1 MLLKNIII
9 VYDYA
14 FINGG
19 AAKIAIHSA
28 IELSK
33 QSYNIYYYSAVGP
46 ICQELQS
53 SSVNVHCLN
62 QKDINT
68 ASRISA
74 IKNGIW
80 NSSAKKDFQRFL
92 SAFSHK
98 DTVVHIH
105 GWVKALSSAVV
116 KTSTKLKFKTFIT
129 LHDYFTLCPNGGFY
143 NFKENKICHLKGF
156 GLKCLLCNCDKRNYG
171 QKLWRSARQFIQD
184 FNVKRNSDIKYISLS
199 DLNERLVK
207 PYVRSKQF
215 VRINNF
221 VTPPQYRNENASTSK
236 TFIFVGRLSIEKG
249 VDIFC
254 KAMHEIISNYPDVK
268 AIVVGDG
275 ELSSLKNIYHEIDFV
290 GWKNQEEVYKLL
302 KDSRALI
309 FPSRW
314 YEGFPLTIMEALTM
328 NVPCI
333 ISDCTSA
340 TEIIKDGINGFIFE
354 NKNLDSAIISIRK
367 MLDDNIYST
376 VFENTQITH
385 SSIISNYNISY
396 HVIKLL
402 ENYNT

>member
-1 MLLKNIII
+1 M
-9 VYDYA
+9 
-14 FINGG
+14 
-19 AAKIAIHSA
+19 
-28 IELSK
+28 
-33 QSYNIYYYSAVGP
+33 
-46 ICQELQS
+46 
-53 SSVNVHCLN
+53 
-62 QKDINT
+62 T
-68 ASRISA
+68 
-74 IKNGIW
+74 
-80 NSSAKKDFQRFL
+80 
-92 SAFSHK
+92 
-98 DTVVHIH
+98 
-105 GWVKALSSAVV
+105 
-116 KTSTKLKFKTFIT
+116 
-129 LHDYFTLCPNGGFY
+129 
-143 NFKENKICHLKGF
+143 
-156 GLKCLLCNCDKRNYG
+156 
-171 QKLWRSARQFIQD
+171 
-184 FNVKRNSDIKYISLS
+184 
-199 DLNERLVK
+199 VK
-207 PYVRSKQF
+207 PYTTTNPMTAKPYTNH
-215 VRINNF
+215 I
-221 VTPPQYRNENASTSK
+221 TA
-236 TFIFVGRLSIEKG
+236 
-249 VDIFC
+249 
-254 KAMHEIISNYPDVK
+254 
-268 AIVVGDG
+268 
-275 ELSSLKNIYHEIDFV
+275 KNIYHEIDFV